1 MILKLSIERPEKIKV
16 MNESGGKYNLEVN
29 SPKVMHFKKGDFL
42 LCSITDTTPYGMNMA
57 MDIMKEFI
65 PEGKRKYI
73 DRVLVTGDIVQIKN
87 KYVDTAERAY
97 SQGVRNTVYLKYE
110 KRKMLPI
117 TVKDLRS
124 IDFKVMQGE
133 DSTGIVRILDT
144 ISGETLRIDSEFLI
158 LSKTHNRGVK
168 NDSEGTV

>member
-1 MILKLSIERPEKIKV
+1 MILKLNVDRPEKIKV
-16 MNESGGKYNLEVN
+16 LNMSGKYSLEEN
-29 SPKVMHFKKGDFL
+29 IPKIIHTKKGDVIM
-42 LCSITDTTPYGMNMA
+42 CSISDTTPYGMNVA
-57 MDIMKEFI
+57 MDSMKELI

-73 DRVLVTGDIVQIKN
+73 DRILVSGDIVQIKN

-117 TVKDLRS
+117 KVKDLRS

-158 LSKTHNRGVK
+158 LSKIHNRGVK
-168 NDSEGTV
+168 K